1 MINLFRIYDLGHRTN
16 QEMDNNQEM
25 HGGKYMEI
33 VLKDSNSMEPVT
45 ASDIQSFILLAKETN
60 FQFGRIIERI
70 TDFPFA
76 REVAMLVLGV
86 ERLRDVV
93 NKLEEELPESFL
105 TVVKNSVIYK
115 NLEKVERDLEEKYKK
130 DQTL

>member
-1 MINLFRIYDLGHRTN
+1 MINPFRIYDGQRTN
-16 QEMDNNQEM
+16 QEMDSNRET
-25 HGGKYMEI
+25 HGGKYMEM

-60 FQFGRIIERI
+60 FHFGRIIERI
-70 TDFPFA
+70 TDFLFA

-93 NKLEEELPESFL
+93 NKLEEKLPESFL
-105 TVVKNSVIYK
+105 TVVKNSATYK